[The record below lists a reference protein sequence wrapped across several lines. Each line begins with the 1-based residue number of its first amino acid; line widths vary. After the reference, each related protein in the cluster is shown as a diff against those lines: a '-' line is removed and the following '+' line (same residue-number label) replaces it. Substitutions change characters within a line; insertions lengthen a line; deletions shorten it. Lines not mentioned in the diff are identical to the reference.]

1 MMSTFV
7 VHTDNI
13 AGNVSGDGI
22 YIGGGFVGG
31 NDALALS
38 DADGDGVWEGTM
50 NLPAAGGHFTI
61 LNGNCSIGLV
71 KKIFQVYHV
80 LIQET
85 ITTETILLGG
95 FTQDTTLSSSVW

>member
-1 MMSTFV
+1 MF
-7 VHTDNI
+7 TDNI

-31 NDALALS
+31 NDALALA

-61 LNGNCSIGLV
+61 LNETVRIGHV
-71 KKIFQVYHV
+71 RKIFQVYHV
-80 LIQET
+80 LIRK
-85 ITTETILLGG
+85 L
-95 FTQDTTLSSSVW
+95 